1 MRRKC
6 CEWTQDDAVG
16 RCQNPRLK
24 DELCG
29 GRGQASGEGSEEAN
43 GLYNVLHTHM

>member
-24 DELCG
+24 DELCRAGVQVG
-29 GRGQASGEGSEEAN
+29 GE
-43 GLYNVLHTHM
+43 